1 MIEVILWDVDGTLL
15 DFDAAERAAIRSLSA
30 DFGFEGCTDAA
41 IRRYAEINRALWKK
55 LERGECTREQV
66 LVGRF
71 QTFFSEMG
79 WDGSRA
85 AEFNRAYQLRLGD
98 TIVYRDDSL
107 AIVKALRSRVRQY
120 VVSNGTVAA
129 QTKKLERSGFGAL
142 MDGVFLS
149 ERLGVEKPDPAFFE
163 QVFSAIG
170 PVDKRRVLLVGDS
183 LTSDIQ
189 GGNNAGVLTAWY
201 NPERLPTPDAPHV
214 DYVLS
219 DLHELFPIL

>member
-15 DFDAAERAAIRSLSA
+15 DFDAAERAAIRSLTA
-30 DFGFEGCTDAA
+30 DFGFTGCTDAA
-41 IRRYAEINRALWKK
+41 IRRYAEINRALWKR

-71 QTFFSEMG
+71 MTFFAEMG
-79 WDGSRA
+79 WDASRA

-98 TIVYRDDSL
+98 TIVYRDDS
-107 AIVKALRSRVRQY
+107 ISVVKALRGRVKQY

-149 ERLGVEKPDPAFFE
+149 ERLGVEKPAPAFFE

-170 PVDKRRVLLVGDS
+170 PVDKSRVLLVGDS
-183 LTSDIQ
+183 LSSDIQ
-189 GGNNAGVLTAWY
+189 GGCSAGVLTAWY
-201 NPERLPTPDAPHV
+201 NPERLPVPASPRV
-214 DYVLS
+214 DFDVK
-219 DLHELFPIL
+219 DLHELFDIL

>member
-1 MIEVILWDVDGTLL
+1 MFDIILWDVDGTLL
-15 DFDAAERAAIRSLSA
+15 DFDAAERAAIRSLTT
-30 DFGFEGCTDAA
+30 DFGFAGCTDAA
-41 IRRYAEINRALWKK
+41 IRRYAEINRALWKR

-71 QTFFSEMG
+71 EAFFAEMG
-79 WDGSRA
+79 WDVSRA
-85 AEFNRAYQLRLGD
+85 AEFNKAYQLRLGD

-107 AIVKALRSRVRQY
+107 TLVKSLRGRVRQY
-120 VVSNGTVAA
+120 VVSNGTIAA

-170 PVDKRRVLLVGDS
+170 PVDRDRVLLVGDS
-183 LTSDIQ
+183 LTSDMQ
-189 GGNNAGVLTAWY
+189 GGLNAGVKTAWY
-201 NPERLPTPDAPHV
+201 NPERLPLPASPRI
-214 DYVLS
+214 DYDLS
-219 DLHELFPIL
+219 DLNELFSIL

>member
-15 DFDAAERAAIRSLSA
+15 DFNAAERAALHSLSA
-30 DFGFEGCTDAA
+30 DFGFTGCTDAA
-41 IRRYAEINRALWKK
+41 IRRYAEINHALWKK

-71 QTFFSEMG
+71 ETFFSEMG
-79 WDGSRA
+79 WNTARA

-107 AIVKALRSRVRQY
+107 AIVKSLRSRVRQY
-120 VVSNGTVAA
+120 VVSNGTIAA

-170 PVDKRRVLLVGDS
+170 PVDRRRVLLVGDS
-183 LTSDIQ
+183 LTSDMQ
-189 GGNNAGVLTAWY
+189 GGCNAGVLTAWY
-201 NPERLPTPDAPHV
+201 NPDRLPVPDAPHV
-214 DYVLS
+214 DYDLS
-219 DLHELFPIL
+219 DLHDLFPIL

>member
-1 MIEVILWDVDGTLL
+1 MFDIILWDVDGTLL
-15 DFDAAERAAIRSLSA
+15 DFDAAERAAIRSLTT
-30 DFGFEGCTDAA
+30 DFGFAGCTDAA
-41 IRRYAEINRALWKK
+41 IRRYAEINRALWKR

-71 QTFFSEMG
+71 EAFFAEMG
-79 WDGSRA
+79 WDVSRA

-107 AIVKALRSRVRQY
+107 ILVKSLRGRVRQY
-120 VVSNGTVAA
+120 VVSNGTIAA

-170 PVDKRRVLLVGDS
+170 PVDRDRVLLVGDS
-183 LTSDIQ
+183 LTSDMQ
-189 GGNNAGVLTAWY
+189 GGLNAGVKTAWY
-201 NPERLPTPDAPHV
+201 NPERLPLPASPRI
-214 DYVLS
+214 DYDLS
-219 DLHELFPIL
+219 DLNELFSIL